1 MESEIQELAAA
12 HAKAAIAVLV
22 EIMKNPRVPSRERL
36 SAAKALLER
45 AFGKATGQKPKQ
57 EAPATPGTEPHPPLE
72 GGGSDSVPTSKNA
85 KHFSGRGQA
94 EKFAPV
100 PLPEI
105 CSRRSQISTP
115 QGALGRAPVL
125 RTPQGEGGVRHRLAA
140 ADHNKMDIQPSA
152 NNPAT

>member
-57 EAPATPGTEPHPPLE
+57 EASSPVTPVTGPHPPLE
-72 GGGSDSVPTSKNA
+72 GRGGDSVPTSKNA

-105 CSRRSQISTP
+105 CSRRSQISTLP
-115 QGALGRAPVL
+115 
-125 RTPQGEGGVRHRLAA
+125 
-140 ADHNKMDIQPSA
+140 ADHNEMDIQPSA
-152 NNPAT
+152 KNPAT

>member
-57 EAPATPGTEPHPPLE
+57 DASSPATPVTGTIVDPKP
-72 GGGSDSVPTSKNA
+72 
-85 KHFSGRGQA
+85 R
-94 EKFAPV
+94 EKRPV
-100 PLPEI
+100 PEKASGDPSPRRHDRPTDDGHKIQLFRDKG
-105 CSRRSQISTP
+105 SR
-115 QGALGRAPVL
+115 
-125 RTPQGEGGVRHRLAA
+125 EGT
-140 ADHNKMDIQPSA
+140 PSA
-152 NNPAT
+152 VHTLSNNPAT

>member
-57 EAPATPGTEPHPPLE
+57 EAPVTPVTLTIADPKP
-72 GGGSDSVPTSKNA
+72 
-85 KHFSGRGQA
+85 R
-94 EKFAPV
+94 EKRPV
-100 PLPEI
+100 PEKASGDPLPPRHDRPTDDGHEI
-105 CSRRSQISTP
+105 QLFRNNESR
-115 QGALGRAPVL
+115 
-125 RTPQGEGGVRHRLAA
+125 EGT
-140 ADHNKMDIQPSA
+140 PSA
-152 NNPAT
+152 VHTLSNNPAT

>member
-45 AFGKATGQKPKQ
+45 AFGKATGQKSRQDAPSPVTPVRQTVVDPK
-57 EAPATPGTEPHPPLE
+57 PPGRTSTNPPLE
-72 GGGSDSVPTSKNA
+72 GGSKFVSTANKFRGGVLAQTCQIDPSPKNA
-85 KHFSGRGQA
+85 SHFST
-94 EKFAPV
+94 E
-100 PLPEI
+100 
-105 CSRRSQISTP
+105 
-115 QGALGRAPVL
+115 
-125 RTPQGEGGVRHRLAA
+125 PQGEG
-140 ADHNKMDIQPSA
+140 KS